1 MCQPKKD
8 PDSQPLDKSSQ
19 VVYSMIIPLIISII
33 GLILTLI
40 ALSYYKGQ
48 ADAAIASQTP
58 YVILSTEYDMFNNRR
73 GIFLSNQGKG
83 VAIVESIKINGE
95 NKTSITHDDWINLLN
110 DKHLQSDCFDLA
122 IPIHKGMP
130 INEGS
135 SIPII
140 ATTVNYNN
148 MFKQMED
155 INEQMENHIINIGR
169 LDFFRE
175 TFALLRDE
183 KIHNYNAEEKLND
196 LIDNEKNRMYQSID
210 NFEKNREELMLCS
223 NEKIIKDLEG
233 KIKIEITYTSLLD
246 RKETPKPAERFNL
259 YNNNQTSKP

>member
-1 MCQPKKD
+1 MYQPKKD

-19 VVYSMIIPLIISII
+19 TVYSMILPLIISII
-33 GLILTLI
+33 GTIFTLI
-40 ALSYYKGQ
+40 AISYYKDQ

-58 YVILSTEYDMFNNRR
+58 YVILLTEYDMFNNRR

-95 NKTSITHDDWINLLN
+95 NKTSINHDDWIKLLN
-110 DKHLQSDCFDLA
+110 DKHLQSGCFDLA
-122 IPIHKGMP
+122 IPIHKGMA

-140 ATTVNYNN
+140 ATTVNYDN

-155 INEQMENHIINIGR
+155 INKQMANHINNIGR

-175 TFALLRDE
+175 TFTLLRDE
-183 KIHNYNAEEKLND
+183 KIHNYNAEEKLNN
-196 LIDNEKNRMYQSID
+196 LINNEENEMRQLINNFKKNT
-210 NFEKNREELMLCS
+210 EELMLCS
-223 NEKIIKDLEG
+223 NDKIIKDLEG

-246 RKETPKPAERFNL
+246 RKETPKAAERFNL

>member
-19 VVYSMIIPLIISII
+19 VAYSIIIPLIISII
-33 GLILTLI
+33 GTILTLK
-40 ALSYYKGQ
+40 ANSYLKDQ

-58 YVILSTEYDMFNNRR
+58 YVILLTEYDTFNNRR

-95 NKTSITHDDWINLLN
+95 NKTSITHDDWIKLLN
-110 DKHLQSDCFDLA
+110 DKHLQSGCFDLA
-122 IPIHKGMP
+122 IPIHKGMA

-155 INEQMENHIINIGR
+155 INKQMGDHINNIGR

-175 TFALLRDE
+175 TFTLLKDE
-183 KIHNYNAEEKLND
+183 KTHNDNVEEKLND
-196 LIDNEKNRMYQSID
+196 LIDNEKNRMYQSIN

-223 NEKIIKDLEG
+223 NDTIIKDLEG

-246 RKETPKPAERFNL
+246 RNKPSKPAERFNL